1 MTQAIEIP
9 GDVADYLYQ
18 TTNPGTEAPEFFKIL
33 QMGRDNGLVGEAD
46 TYLTVVIAMV
56 RGKLVVLYG
65 TSRGGKDYVLEKAF
79 QAFPSDYVYEWPNDE
94 SPTAPFYNANEINS
108 YPTQYFG
115 DMAGVQEHQEK
126 ILKAFG
132 EGKDAD
138 RSVTDISAAEGD
150 EAKAQ
155 KLVVPRTTFATFATD
170 NRQFDFND
178 WPEIRKRAFMT
189 GVDGSKSQTEAIIM
203 RKADEHADEIERNI
217 DPITAAKIR
226 NYMGSIPAPMF
237 TDHPNNKVVLPG
249 SREIALQRPMP
260 TEFPEARFDFERLLE
275 YIETTTLIN
284 HAERLTV
291 DTGSGKKM
299 LVAPADVW
307 LAMKIMGENMIISS
321 LNLTDEDQAV
331 LRFLRESNS
340 SVERADIQQGLRSSG
355 YNIND
360 RDVQRSLK
368 SMRENGYIQVNNNA
382 SGPNSYSLSP
392 FHSVTEVDVGLD
404 YEAIVKACREK
415 VYEKEY
421 VPEVVA
427 DFYAETYCEGTGLIQ
442 IDPFTGEAEDIT
454 EDTSLQDAVDEATDG
469 VGDVFDEPMFGSSD
483 SDDSDDDEPEP
494 EPEDEAKTQG
504 TLA

>member
-1 MTQAIEIP
+1 
-9 GDVADYLYQ
+9 
-18 TTNPGTEAPEFFKIL
+18 
-33 QMGRDNGLVGEAD
+33 MGRDNGLVGEAD
-46 TYLTVVIAMV
+46 TYLTVIIAMV

-79 QAFPSDYVYEWPNDE
+79 QAFPSDYVFEWPNDE
-94 SPTAPFYNANEINS
+94 SPTAPFYNADEINS
-108 YPTQYFG
+108 HPVQYFG

-203 RKADEHADEIERNI
+203 RKADEHADDIKRNV
-217 DPITAAKIR
+217 DPMTAAKIR
-226 NYMGSIPAPMF
+226 NYLGSIPAPMF
-237 TDHPNNKVVLPG
+237 TDHPNNKVVLPA
-249 SREIALQRPMP
+249 SREIAEQKPMP
-260 TEFPEARFDFERLLE
+260 TEFPEARFDFERLME
-275 YIETTTLIN
+275 YIETVTLIN

-291 DTGSGKKM
+291 DTGTGKKM
-299 LVAPADVW
+299 LVTPGDVW

-331 LRFLRESNS
+331 LRFLREGNS
-340 SVERADIQQGLRSSG
+340 SVERADIQQGLRKSG

-360 RDVQRSLK
+360 RDVARSLK

-392 FHSVTEVDVGLD
+392 FHTVTDIEVGLD
-404 YEAIVKACREK
+404 YEAIADACEAKVHEK
-415 VYEKEY
+415 SY

-427 DFYAETYCEGTGLIQ
+427 DFYAETYCEGTGLFET
-442 IDPFTGEAEDIT
+442 DPYTGETVDIT
-454 EDTSLQDAVDEATDG
+454 EDASLQERVDEATEG
-469 VGDVFDEPMFGSSD
+469 VKETFDEPMFGSGDSDGSD
-483 SDDSDDDEPEP
+483 SESEPE
-494 EPEDEAKTQG
+494 EATTRG
-504 TLA
+504 TLAD